1 MFRLEKKHW
10 WFLLQHLQSSVSG
23 KKAELASLER
33 NISRLSRASQDL
45 EKWLQVHEARLA
57 NVGATIKPEDAIIP
71 TDVLSRQAI
80 EAQVC
85 TCWTSCLV
93 AMCGVGHKSA
103 ITLVLTMIMVE

>member
-1 MFRLEKKHW
+1 M
-10 WFLLQHLQSSVSG
+10 SG

-57 NVGATIKPEDAIIP
+57 NVGATIKPEDAIVP
-71 TDVLSRQAI
+71 VDVLSRQAI

-85 TCWTSCLV
+85 SNWTSFLT
-93 AMCGVGHKSA
+93 AMREFGDEPA
-103 ITLVLTMIMVE
+103 TPLVLMMIMVE